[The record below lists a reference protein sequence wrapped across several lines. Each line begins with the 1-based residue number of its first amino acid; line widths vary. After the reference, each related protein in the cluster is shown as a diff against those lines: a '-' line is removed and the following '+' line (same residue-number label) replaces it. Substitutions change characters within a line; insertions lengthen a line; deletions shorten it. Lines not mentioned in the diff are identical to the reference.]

1 MRSNEQ
7 DNQNPGPV
15 ILDVEGLE
23 LNQRDQER
31 ISHPLTGGVIL
42 FGRNFTSRSQ
52 LIKLTN
58 QIMAVRKDVLICI
71 DHEGGRVQR
80 CKTDGFTHLPAMRA
94 FGELWSSGESSIE
107 AAIEA
112 MQAAT
117 ACGYILASELR
128 S

>member
-7 DNQNPGPV
+7 DNRNPWPV

-58 QIMAVRKDVLICI
+58 QIMAVRKDVLICNTTNVEDENYNDWWVDYREI
-71 DHEGGRVQR
+71 NV
-80 CKTDGFTHLPAMRA
+80 L
-94 FGELWSSGESSIE
+94 
-107 AAIEA
+107 
-112 MQAAT
+112 
-117 ACGYILASELR
+117 
-128 S
+128 